1 MLKQYSIASA
11 RNHLPAI
18 VHAVE
23 SGPAVELTRRGKPIA
38 VLVSVEEYKRMRPDK
53 PDLWEALS
61 RFREDTD
68 LDALQAAEVWTDVR
82 DRSVGREPEF

>member
-1 MLKQYSIASA
+1 MLKQYSIAAA

-18 VHAVE
+18 VHDVE

-38 VLVSVEEYKRMRPDK
+38 VLVSVEEYKRLRPDK
-53 PDLWEALS
+53 PDIWETLS

-68 LDALQAAEVWTDVR
+68 LEALQAAEVWTDVR